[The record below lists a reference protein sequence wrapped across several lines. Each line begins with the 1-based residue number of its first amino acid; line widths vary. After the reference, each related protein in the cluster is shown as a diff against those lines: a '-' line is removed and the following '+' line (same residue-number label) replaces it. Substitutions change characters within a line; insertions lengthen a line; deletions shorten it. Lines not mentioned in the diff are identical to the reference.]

1 MKKFKGSGFIS
12 KSDWRNIFEAYTFM
26 LPFIIGVALFL
37 AFPLFI
43 SLKLSFGQII
53 SIRGF
58 KIEWSG
64 IEHYINAFV
73 MDTSFIP
80 RFLKVLR
87 DTVIQVPLIV
97 IFSLILAIVLN
108 QKIRFRGFFR
118 VVMFLPFLL
127 GSGYI
132 MTLLKSEGI
141 TTSALSLTDSPLFPT
156 VFLNYMG
163 ETVQKLING
172 FFEIIVSILW
182 SSGVQ
187 ILLFLSG
194 LQGVSSSLYESAH
207 VDGANSVEVFFK
219 ITVPLMKP
227 IILLN
232 IIYTIV
238 NQFTAADNLILE
250 YIEQVG
256 FWNYQWENASAMA
269 WIYFVFILCVI
280 GLVFLVMSLTERE
293 RHIRGRHSL
302 C

>member
-1 MKKFKGSGFIS
+1 MKKS
-12 KSDWRNIFEAYTFM
+12 KSAVVLSKSQRRNIFEAYTFM
-26 LPFIIGVALFL
+26 MPFIIGVALFL

-43 SLKLSFGQII
+43 SLKLSFGHII

-73 MDTSFIP
+73 MDTDFVP
-80 RFLKVLR
+80 RFLLVLR
-87 DTVIQVPLIV
+87 DTLIHVPLII

-156 VFLNYMG
+156 AFLNYMG
-163 ETVQKLING
+163 DTVQKLING

-269 WIYFVFILCVI
+269 WIYFAFILCLI
-280 GLVFLVMSLTERE
+280 GLVFLVVHLTDRE
-293 RHIRGRHSL
+293 KTKRR
-302 C
+302 